1 MHGSVSLV
9 ISTPVSTL
17 VTPRDIIIIL
27 IFAPFSPR
35 TAIGTGAIFSGVLR
49 TPCLPDVSVDCS
61 VDNSGVLLLY
71 HDNLR
76 RLAVILPEW
85 LSATG
90 GSTLVI
96 VRHEQVGY

>member
-1 MHGSVSLV
+1 MYAWFHYFGDFYTCQQPGDTSRYIFFSRRSALV
-9 ISTPVSTL
+9 RPSERV
-17 VTPRDIIIIL
+17 
-27 IFAPFSPR
+27 PF
-35 TAIGTGAIFSGVLR
+35 FSGVLR
-49 TPCLPDVSVDCS
+49 THCLPDVSVDCS

-90 GSTLVI
+90 GSTLVT

>member
-1 MHGSVSLV
+1 MHGSITLA

-17 VTPRDIIIIL
+17 VTPRDIFL
-27 IFAPFSPR
+27 FVPFSPR
-35 TAIGTGAIFSGVLR
+35 TAIGTVAIFSGVLR

>member
-1 MHGSVSLV
+1 MYAWLHYFGDFDTCQHPGDTS
-9 ISTPVSTL
+9 
-17 VTPRDIIIIL
+17 RY
-27 IFAPFSPR
+27 FSFRAVQPSYGHR
-35 TAIGTGAIFSGVLR
+35 NGCHFFSGVLR

-90 GSTLVI
+90 GSTLVT
-96 VRHEQVGY
+96 VSHEQVGY